1 MWESQK
7 EYALKKITF
16 KNDVSERARTVQKSN
31 FAETDWFSNNI
42 ILIVIKLY
50 RIGTKKKGSY
60 KNVYLT
66 NWLSVI
72 NIFNLK

>member
-50 RIGTKKKGSY
+50 WIGTKKKALI
-60 KNVYLT
+60 KMFILQ
-66 NWLSVI
+66 I
-72 NIFNLK
+72 D